1 MKTLKS
7 LIKSNTGSIFIEVLI
22 SLILISML
30 LLTFMSMFVTSANV
44 NKRSRDVLDATYFAQ
59 NLMEELYDLSLSK
72 SLETSLA
79 ELQNSILTDSFH
91 EEIADEQ
98 VILGKYDDKDVAIT
112 IKDTE
117 DEKLSLVKVEV
128 YSDDTYTQSQAVMQS
143 NFLWQSDDVD
153 DPEDPTPTDIPDPEK
168 IIVLHYVTVENRVYS
183 GNDKKMAYTLAFTF
197 TENGEPHIAYDL
209 TTRHVNF
216 NSMNFPIIQK
226 GSIGVGYET
235 VDYEIK
241 LTKESNGGKP
251 DLRIEILDYKVRE

>member
-7 LIKSNTGSIFIEVLI
+7 LIKSNTGSIFVEILI
-22 SLILISML
+22 SLILISMV
-30 LLTFMSMFVTSANV
+30 LLTFMSMFVTSAKV
-44 NKRSRDVLDATYFAQ
+44 NRKSRDVLDATYFAQ

-98 VILGKYDDKDVAIT
+98 VILGKYDDKDIAIT

-143 NFLWQSDDVD
+143 NLLWKDDDID
-153 DPEDPTPTDIPDPEK
+153 DPEPMEG
-168 IIVLHYVTVENRVYS
+168 IVLYYVTVQDRVYK
-183 GNDKKMAYTLAFTF
+183 GNYNKMDYTLAFTF
-197 TENGEPHIAYDL
+197 YENGEPHIAHDL

-216 NSMNFPIIQK
+216 NSMDSPIIQT

-241 LTKESNGGKP
+241 LTKIINGGKP

>member
-7 LIKSNTGSIFIEVLI
+7 LIKSNTGSIFVEILI
-22 SLILISML
+22 SLILISMV
-30 LLTFMSMFVTSANV
+30 LLTFMSMFVTSAKV
-44 NKRSRDVLDATYFAQ
+44 NRKSRDVLDATYSAQ
-59 NLMEELYDLSLSK
+59 DLMEELYDLSLSK
-72 SLETSLA
+72 SLKTTLD

-98 VILGKYDDKDVAIT
+98 VILGKYDDKDIAIT

-143 NFLWQSDDVD
+143 NLLWKDDDID
-153 DPEDPTPTDIPDPEK
+153 DPEPMEG
-168 IIVLHYVTVENRVYS
+168 IVLYYVTVQDRVYK
-183 GNDKKMAYTLAFTF
+183 GNYNKMDYTLAFTF
-197 TENGEPHIAYDL
+197 YENGETHMAYDL

-216 NSMNFPIIQK
+216 NSMDSPIIQT

-241 LTKESNGGKP
+241 LTKIINGGKP

>member
-1 MKTLKS
+1 MKTVKS
-7 LIKSNTGSIFIEVLI
+7 LVKSNTGSIFIEVLI

-72 SLETSLA
+72 SLETSLD

-98 VILGKYDDKDVAIT
+98 VILGKYDDKHIAIT

-143 NFLWQSDDVD
+143 NLLWKDDDID
-153 DPEDPTPTDIPDPEK
+153 DPEPMEG
-168 IIVLHYVTVENRVYS
+168 IVLHYVVVEDRVYS
-183 GNDKKMAYTLAFTF
+183 GNDKEMDYKLAFIF
-197 TENGEPHIAYDL
+197 TENGEPHTAYDL

-216 NSMNFPIIQK
+216 NSMDSPIIQT

-241 LTKESNGGKP
+241 LTKIIKEGKP
-251 DLRIEILDYKVRE
+251 DLSIEVLSYKVEE

>member
-7 LIKSNTGSIFIEVLI
+7 LIKSNTGSIFVEILI
-22 SLILISML
+22 SLILISMV
-30 LLTFMSMFVTSANV
+30 LLTFMSMFVTSAKV
-44 NKRSRDVLDATYFAQ
+44 NRKSKDVLDATYSAQ

-72 SLETSLA
+72 TLETTVGDLRS
-79 ELQNSILTDSFH
+79 SILSDSSYDDLDD
-91 EEIADEQ
+91 EE
-98 VILGKYDDKDVAIT
+98 VIRGKYDDLDVAIT

-143 NFLWQSDDVD
+143 NLLWKDDDID
-153 DPEDPTPTDIPDPEK
+153 DPEPMEG
-168 IIVLHYVTVENRVYS
+168 IVLHYVTVENRVYS
-183 GNDKKMAYTLAFTF
+183 ENDKKMDYTLAFTF
-197 TENGEPHIAYDL
+197 TENGEPHIAHDL
-209 TTRHVNF
+209 TYRRVNF
-216 NSMNFPIIQK
+216 NSMNSPIIQT

-241 LTKESNGGKP
+241 LTKIINGGKP